1 MIKHVKSFALFRL
14 QRVWNYDINGAKLTL
29 SYVDPDG
36 SEGLPGEVTTK
47 VTYTLDSDNTL
58 TMDYVATT
66 TKPTVVDM
74 GSHFMVN
81 LAGHVCTIF

>member
-1 MIKHVKSFALFRL
+1 MWDHDV
-14 QRVWNYDINGAKLTL
+14 NGPKLTL
-29 SYVDPDG
+29 TYIDPDG

-47 VTYTLDSDNTL
+47 VTYSLDGDNTL
-58 TMDYVATT
+58 VMDYEATT

-81 LAGHVCTIF
+81 LAGHVRNTIDI